1 MAGGKKQSGT
11 EGILAGI
18 AEVLGKLG
26 ELAEKGEQLK
36 KTGHFQTEDKTMDGV
51 YGFSFKY
58 GAADK
63 QNSGPTVEPFGNVRR
78 DSAGSTYF
86 DEVREPLTDVFEEE
100 DSTLIV
106 LEMPGIEKDDITL
119 SFTDTALTIEAAR
132 GKKKYKKEVVLRT
145 SLDKE
150 KTSLQCNNG
159 IVELRC
165 FP

>member
-1 MAGGKKQSGT
+1 MADGKKQSGA
-11 EGILAGI
+11 EGILSGI

-36 KTGHFQTEDKTMDGV
+36 KSGHFQTEDKTMDGV

-58 GAADK
+58 GAADTK
-63 QNSGPTVEPFGNVRR
+63 ESGPTVEPFGNVRR
-78 DSAGSTYF
+78 DSAGSSYF

-106 LEMPGIEKDDITL
+106 LEMPGIEKGDITL
-119 SFTDTALTIEAAR
+119 TFTDTTLCIEATR
-132 GKKKYKKEVVLRT
+132 GKNKYKKEVGLRT
-145 SLDKE
+145 KIDEE
-150 KTSLQCNNG
+150 KTSLHCNNG

-165 FP
+165 LS